1 MRRQGSYC
9 SPGALRT
16 QSLLHGLRQSGLRE
30 PGSELPGMLQT
41 CPAGAPYLLL
51 RGAPPRSRR
60 ACQSPVSRHPV
71 YAAAAPAI
79 YLLSLLEH
87 GRLITVPAGMTTKLE
102 NNIGARDNDDAC
114 AIILSA
120 VLKVGLFSSL
130 SSLSSLSPSSS
141 SSSYHAGV
149 TPSSSGDRTRTKSQF
164 HGCQ

>member
-1 MRRQGSYC
+1 MRRQGSHC
-9 SPGALRT
+9 STGTLRT

-30 PGSELPGMLQT
+30 PGSKLPGMLQT

-60 ACQSPVSRHPV
+60 QSPVSRHPE
-71 YAAAAPAI
+71 YATAAPAI

-102 NNIGARDNDDAC
+102 NNIGACDNDDAC

-141 SSSYHAGV
+141 SSSSYHAGV